1 MLEKDLSVTTA
12 FVDVDVRPTLRAGG
26 EPFGEIMAAVNAL
39 PPGKGLRLLATF
51 KPVPLFQVL
60 GSKGFTHEE
69 REIGGGD
76 WEVLFTPAGDAASEA
91 AAPPPPQARP
101 AADKGDWPAPAREMD
116 NRDLDP
122 PEPMVRI
129 LAATEAMQSG
139 EVLCALLCRE
149 PMFLL
154 PELAKRG
161 HAWHGAFEPDGT
173 TYRILIRI
181 DGAKEAA

>member
-1 MLEKDLSVTTA
+1 MTTQ

-26 EPFGEIMAAVNAL
+26 EPFGEIMAAVTKL
-39 PPGKGLRLLATF
+39 QPGQGLRLLATF

-60 GSKGFTHEE
+60 GAKGFSHEA

-76 WEVLFTPAGDAASEA
+76 WEVLFSPGAAGAAAGAAASPA
-91 AAPPPPQARP
+91 P
-101 AADKGDWPAPAREMD
+101 AAKAADDGAWPAPVQEMD

-129 LAATEAMQSG
+129 LAATETMAQG
-139 EVLCALLCRE
+139 DVLLALLCRE

-161 HAWHGAFEPDGT
+161 HAWRGGFEPDGK
-173 TYRILIRI
+173 TYRILIRV
-181 DGAKEAA
+181 GAANGAA